1 MRGVDRRVG
10 HREGAFV
17 ATPDG
22 LREIVLAG
30 QRAEQAA
37 RALVFQDAEATR
49 AALQR
54 TERELARTRAALRHP
69 DPLAPAPSPAW
80 QRRLDDATAQIEELP
95 AGHTEDDVARPD
107 ERRRQADADTA
118 VALAR
123 LAVLQASAEVLRG
136 WSADLAEPPERTAV
150 PVVQRARTSTR
161 ELPRRV
167 ASTGRGAAASTR
179 REIGIVLGDRK
190 ILMKLVISFAIGL
203 ATLAFV
209 ISSSWDDNVEQ
220 APYLALLALSGV
232 IGGVVCTNSLAWDA
246 RRVRDATSRGRRL
259 GRLLISKN
267 LALFLVVGLLGVVLA
282 GLLAWASGSTD
293 TLVSALGELVT
304 MMLVWL
310 GVGNV
315 LSVVSPLRVEP
326 LKARFADGTWKP
338 FLFSFASSYVIGLGV
353 NGVLTWK
360 VWAKRSMADELGGA
374 WVPVVGLIFSS
385 FVLWAL
391 LTALAVSLA
400 DHPRVRRGLRTEVVD
415 TKAAAAPAAV

>member
-1 MRGVDRRVG
+1 M
-10 HREGAFV
+10 

-37 RALVFQDAEATR
+37 RALVWEDAEATR

-54 TERELARTRAALRHP
+54 TERELAKTRAALRHP
-69 DPLAPAPSPAW
+69 DPLAPAPSPVW
-80 QRRLDDATAQIEELP
+80 QRRLDDAVDEADDPPPGDVGTA
-95 AGHTEDDVARPD
+95 DD
-107 ERRRQADADTA
+107 EGSRRRQADADTA
-118 VALAR
+118 IALAR
-123 LAVLQASAEVLRG
+123 LAVLRASREVLRG
-136 WSADLAEPPERTAV
+136 WSTELDAERTRTGPA
-150 PVVQRARTSTR
+150 PGRAAATTR
-161 ELPRRV
+161 QLPRRI
-167 ASTGRGAAASTR
+167 ATTGRGAATSTR
-179 REIGIVLGDRK
+179 HELGVILGDRK

-209 ISSSWDDNVEQ
+209 VFSSWDDNVEE

-246 RRVRDATSRGRRL
+246 RRVRSSMSRGRRL

-267 LALFLVVGLLGVVLA
+267 LALFLIVGTLGLTISV
-282 GLLAWASGSTD
+282 LLALISGSTD
-293 TLVSALGELVT
+293 VLVSALGELVT

-338 FLFSFASSYVIGLGV
+338 FLLSFASSYVIGLGV

-360 VWAKRSMADELGGA
+360 VWAKRSMAEELGGA
-374 WVPVVGLIFSS
+374 WVPVVGLVFSA

-415 TKAAAAPAAV
+415 TKAAVTPVAV

>member
-1 MRGVDRRVG
+1 M
-10 HREGAFV
+10 

-37 RALVFQDAEATR
+37 RALVFQDAAATR
-49 AALQR
+49 AALHR
-54 TERELARTRAALRHP
+54 AERELGRTRAALRHP
-69 DPLAPAPSPAW
+69 DPLSPAPSPVW
-80 QRRLDDATAQIEELP
+80 QRRLDDATAQIDQLP
-95 AGHTEDDVARPD
+95 PRDDGNAADGPED
-107 ERRRQADADTA
+107 RRRQADADTA
-118 VALAR
+118 IALAR
-123 LAVLQASAEVLRG
+123 LAVLQASVEVLRG
-136 WSADLAEPPERTAV
+136 WSADLAGPPAHAPA

-167 ASTGRGAAASTR
+167 ASTGRGAFASTR
-179 REIGIVLGDRK
+179 REMATILGDRK

-209 ISSSWDDNVEQ
+209 VVSSWDDNVEQ

-246 RRVRDATSRGRRL
+246 RRVRDAMSRGRRL

-267 LALFLVVGLLGVVLA
+267 LALFLIVGTLGVVLA
-282 GLLAWASGSTD
+282 ALLAWVSGSTD
-293 TLVSALGELVT
+293 TLISALGELVT

-326 LKARFADGTWKP
+326 LRARFADGTWKP
-338 FLFSFASSYVIGLGV
+338 FLLSFASSYAIGLGV

-360 VWAKRSMADELGGA
+360 VWAKRSMAEELGGA
-374 WVPVVGLIFSS
+374 WVPVLGLVFSA

-415 TKAAAAPAAV
+415 TKAAAAPLAV